1 MARVTITGAAGFLGS
16 HLVEAVLASGAEVT
30 GVDNLSTGRARNL
43 APARGSRRFAF
54 RRLDLCRAKQLPA
67 AGLYYHL
74 ASPASPPAYQRDPVA
89 TLRVNGVGTLLVL
102 EAARRNDARVV
113 MSSTSE
119 VYGDPLVHPQR
130 EEYWGN
136 VNPIG
141 IRSCYDEGKRFA
153 EALAVAYRRHYG
165 LDVRIARIFN
175 TYGPRMDPEDGRVI
189 SNFIV
194 QGLRGQS
201 LTVYGTG
208 RQTRSFCYVA
218 DLIRGLVALGGAK
231 PGITTPMN
239 LGNPKEFT
247 VSHLA
252 QRIAHSLGV
261 PLRERHMPLPADDP
275 RQRCPDIRLARR
287 ELGWSPEIP
296 LDEGL
301 DRTIAYFRE
310 RLAHGGL
317 RVG

>member
-16 HLVEAVLASGAEVT
+16 HLVDAVLASGAEVT